1 MGKNK
6 NFNNLLGLF
15 LLILLNIKAINN
27 IELKKNNI
35 NIKTKFD
42 IC

>member
-6 NFNNLLGLF
+6 NFNNVVGIF
-15 LLILLNIKAINN
+15 LLILFNIKAINN
-27 IELKKNNI
+27 IELKKNKI